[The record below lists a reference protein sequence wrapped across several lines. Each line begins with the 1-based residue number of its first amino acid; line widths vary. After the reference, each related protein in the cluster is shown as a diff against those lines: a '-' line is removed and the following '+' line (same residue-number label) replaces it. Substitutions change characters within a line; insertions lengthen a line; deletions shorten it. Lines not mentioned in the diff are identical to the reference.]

1 MYGEQGYG
9 ELSPIGVSAAF
20 GLLSS
25 YGAACISSG
34 TNKSAMRG
42 KDSGMISSP
51 TSRHLIGFDMS
62 TVDDS
67 LHACIP
73 ERLLKFSY
81 QQGVVVTF
89 TAGIENSYLFY
100 SCNLTSL
107 LSIYMVL
114 MSGVPIEL
122 D

>member
-81 QQGVVVTF
+81 QQGVV
-89 TAGIENSYLFY
+89 GLLSL
-100 SCNLTSL
+100 SL
-107 LSIYMVL
+107 LPQVLKTLIFSIRVILQVYL
-114 MSGVPIEL
+114 AFTWC
-122 D
+122 